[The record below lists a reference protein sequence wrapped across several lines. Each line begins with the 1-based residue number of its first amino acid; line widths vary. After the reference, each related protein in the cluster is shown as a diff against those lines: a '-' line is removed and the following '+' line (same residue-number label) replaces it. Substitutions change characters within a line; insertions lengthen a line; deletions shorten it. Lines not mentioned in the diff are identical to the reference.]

1 MTAGPVEG
9 SDGTEI
15 LGWASLEGDVVDAD
29 WSADDDGQGER
40 GDLLKRIIKEMT
52 GPVWGRWVDVFVR

>member
-1 MTAGPVEG
+1 
-9 SDGTEI
+9 
-15 LGWASLEGDVVDAD
+15 LEGDVVDAD

-40 GDLLKRIIKEMT
+40 GDLLKRIVKEMT